1 MKKKPPIR
9 KVNKLPKVAVLNEV
23 ILNKADGYFYM
34 GIETKEDKEHGSSVE
49 ETSIRSRCINR
60 D

>member
-9 KVNKLPKVAVLNEV
+9 EVDKLPEEAVLNEV

-34 GIETKEDKEHGSSVE
+34 GIETKEDKEHGSSME
-49 ETSIRSRCINR
+49 ETSIRS
-60 D
+60 

>member
-9 KVNKLPKVAVLNEV
+9 EVNKLPKVAVLNEV

-34 GIETKEDKEHGSSVE
+34 GIETKEDKNGSSME
-49 ETSIRSRCINR
+49 ETSICS
-60 D
+60 

>member
-9 KVNKLPKVAVLNEV
+9 EVAALPEEVVLNEV
-23 ILNKADGYFYM
+23 ILNKGDGFFYL
-34 GIETKEDKEHGSSVE
+34 GVETKEVQHGSSVE
-49 ETSIRSRCINR
+49 ETSVCSRCING

>member
-9 KVNKLPKVAVLNEV
+9 KVDKLPEEAVLNEV

-34 GIETKEDKEHGSSVE
+34 GIESKEGKDGSRME
-49 ETSIRSRCINR
+49 KTSLRSRCIKR

>member
-9 KVNKLPKVAVLNEV
+9 EVDELPEEAVLNEV

-34 GIETKEDKEHGSSVE
+34 GIETKEAKNGSIME
-49 ETSIRSRCINR
+49 ETSIRT
-60 D
+60 